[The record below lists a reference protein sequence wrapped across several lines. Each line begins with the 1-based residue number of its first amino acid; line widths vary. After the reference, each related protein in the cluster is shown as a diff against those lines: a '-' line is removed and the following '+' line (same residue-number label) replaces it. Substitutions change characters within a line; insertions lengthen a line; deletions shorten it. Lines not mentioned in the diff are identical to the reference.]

1 MANPQPRKTSSTLLL
16 CFSCYILKGIMWA
29 VAQNILLYF
38 YLLQI
43 QGLMLAVNELF
54 SADKMVRRYLFR
66 LNPCKL
72 YDRLENIFHT
82 YLERIFHFWKQYFI
96 PTRSVIVPCF
106 SAHKHNL
113 FNSLDLFSFDR
124 RLAWIG
130 DQTRWPD
137 IFWHKAPHRHMAFLV

>member
-1 MANPQPRKTSSTLLL
+1 MN
-16 CFSCYILKGIMWA
+16 SCKKIFC
-29 VAQNILLYF
+29 LYF

-43 QGLMLAVNELF
+43 QGLMLAVNEFF
-54 SADKMVRRYLFR
+54 SADNMVRRYLFR

-72 YDRLENIFHT
+72 YEHLENIFHT

-106 SAHKHNL
+106 SAKKAQL

-124 RLAWIG
+124 LLETRLD
-130 DQTRWPD
+130 DQTYFDARPYSLIWL
-137 IFWHKAPHRHMAFLV
+137 FWCK